1 MNTPVLQLVNLHK
14 RFGGESALRGVDL
27 DARRGAIHGLGG
39 ESGAGKSV
47 LVQIAAGLLR
57 PDQGEIR
64 FKGDPLAVG
73 NPLEAAAQGIAVVRQ
88 HPEVLPFLSVAENML
103 LGEGLVQVPGG
114 LIHWPATYR
123 RAQALLADIGEHF
136 DVRQPARKLSKAQR
150 IMMDLAVAL
159 SREPTVVFID
169 DPTPALNPDAA
180 RRLWD
185 RMRALREN
193 GAAIVYVSSRLDE
206 VQALCDDVTVLRDG
220 VVAGSHAP
228 LETIGLETSGNA
240 KTFPAP
246 PAPGEEVRLEVANLT
261 DAEGRFHNI
270 SLEVR
275 AGEIV
280 GLHGHPGAGGSEF
293 GQALFGL
300 RPAIGGKVKANGLK
314 LHALAP
320 QTALDAGI
328 AYLPADRLGESAF
341 PSHSWGQNASVARLR
356 RLSRAPGW
364 ISRSAEEAAGQT
376 AAKHVGVDTAR
387 INQPI
392 TSFSAGDQ
400 QKAALARWLVGK
412 PRILVLDEPVRAVDT
427 PSKEAIRELAA
438 DAARQGTALLL
449 ITSDPAEAHGM
460 CNRVLTLSD
469 GRLTG
474 EFKPPSDTQHAI
486 AQAAMPADHSGK
498 AETRTPGPG
507 TSGRPRQ
514 AALLVLSILLAG
526 SLLLFGPSEFASASN
541 MNDLLM
547 TFAFTAIM
555 AQAAMIVLGTGGMD
569 VSIGALF
576 GLAAVTSATGA
587 HAGLAPSLCLGWAI
601 ALGAWCGL
609 ANAGAALLA
618 RAHPLVITLAAAAVY
633 QGLIRRVTGGVE
645 IVHLPDSFRALSEG
659 SVAGIP
665 KVALYLAAITAITH
679 IMMRHMVIGRR
690 ILAIGNG
697 AGAARAVGV
706 FKARVTLFAFAIGG
720 ILASV
725 AGLMYAGAAETVYPD
740 AGYLMEFTAIA
751 AAIIGG
757 SSVLGGKGTPSG
769 ALLGAL
775 LLVLL
780 LNALQHLGAPPPWPH
795 MVVGVLALIAA
806 YGDLA
811 VLRLRGQRP

>member
-14 RFGGESALRGVDL
+14 RFGGQPALRGVDL
-27 DARRGAIHGLGG
+27 DARRGAIHGLAG

-47 LVQIAAGLLR
+47 LVQIAAGSLR

-73 NPLEAAAQGIAVVRQ
+73 NPFEAAAQGIAVVRQ

-150 IMMDLAVAL
+150 IMMDVAVAL

-169 DPTPALNPDAA
+169 DPAPALNPDAA

-206 VQALCDDVTVLRDG
+206 IQALCDDVTVLRDG
-220 VVAGSHAP
+220 VVAGS
-228 LETIGLETSGNA
+228 GGNA
-240 KTFPAP
+240 KSFPAP

-275 AGEIV
+275 AGEIL

-293 GQALFGL
+293 AQALFGL

-314 LHALAP
+314 LRALTP
-320 QTALDAGI
+320 QAALDAGI

-341 PSHSWGQNASVARLR
+341 PSHSWSRNATLTGLR
-356 RLSRAPGW
+356 RLSQAPGW
-364 ISRSAEEAAGQT
+364 INRATEQAAGQT
-376 AAKHVGVDTAR
+376 AARLVGVEAAD
-387 INQPI
+387 IGQPLA
-392 TSFSAGDQ
+392 SFSAGDQ
-400 QKAALARWLVGK
+400 QKAALARWLGVK

-438 DAARQGTALLL
+438 DAARQGTAVVL
-449 ITSDPAEAHGM
+449 ITSDPTEAHGM
-460 CNRVLTLSD
+460 CNRVLTLAD

-474 EFKPPSDTQHAI
+474 EFKPPGDTQDAI
-486 AQAAMPADHSGK
+486 AEAAMPADHSGK
-498 AETRTPGPG
+498 AETRTHGPG
-507 TSGRPRQ
+507 TSGRARQ
-514 AALLVLSILLAG
+514 AGLLVLSILLAG
-526 SLLLFGPSEFASASN
+526 GLLLFGPSEFASASN
-541 MNDLLM
+541 MNDMLV

-576 GLAAVTSATGA
+576 GLAAVTSALGA
-587 HAGLAPSLCLGWAI
+587 HAGLTPELCLGWAI

-618 RAHPLVITLAAAAVY
+618 RAHPLVITLAGAAVY

-645 IVHLPDSFRALSEG
+645 IGHLPDSFRALSEG

-665 KVALYLAAITAITH
+665 KAALYLAVITAIIH

-697 AGAARAVGV
+697 AEAARAVGV
-706 FKARVTLFAFAIGG
+706 FKARVILFAFAIGG

-751 AAIIGG
+751 APIIGG
-757 SSVLGGKGTPSG
+757 SSVLGGKGTPIG

-775 LLVLL
+775 FLVLL
-780 LNALQHLGAPPPWPH
+780 LNALQHLGASPPWPH
-795 MVVGVLALIAA
+795 MAVAVLALMAA